1 MYQDPKRIRKHRAT
15 MNLDDYEQA
24 LIVALVNYTGIDQAD
39 LLRRLALEQ
48 ARELLLSEP
57 MLGLASA

>member
-24 LIVALVNYTGIDQAD
+24 LIIALVNYTGIDQAD

>member
-1 MYQDPKRIRKHRAT
+1 MYQDPKRIRKYRAT

-24 LIVALVNYTGIDQAD
+24 LIVALVNYTGIDQAE

-48 ARELLLSEP
+48 ARELLLAEP
-57 MLGLASA
+57 MLGLTSA

>member
-1 MYQDPKRIRKHRAT
+1 MYQDPKRIRKYRAT

-24 LIVALVNYTGIDQAD
+24 LIVALVNYTGIDQAE

-48 ARELLLSEP
+48 ARELLLAEP
-57 MLGLASA
+57 MLGLPSA

>member
-1 MYQDPKRIRKHRAT
+1 MYQDSKRVRKHRAT

-24 LIVALVNYTGIDQAD
+24 LIVALVNYTGIEQAE

-48 ARELLLSEP
+48 ARELLGGTP
-57 MLGLASA
+57 MVEGARA

>member
-1 MYQDPKRIRKHRAT
+1 MYQDPKRIRKYRAT

-24 LIVALVNYTGIDQAD
+24 LIVALVNYTGIDQAE

-48 ARELLLSEP
+48 ARELLLAEP
-57 MLGLASA
+57 MLGLHSA

>member
-1 MYQDPKRIRKHRAT
+1 MYQDSKRIRKHRAT

-24 LIVALVNYTGIDQAD
+24 LIVALVNYTGIEQAE

-48 ARELLLSEP
+48 ARELLGVTP
-57 MLGLASA
+57 MVEGARA